1 MIYQKN
7 PSHYIDFLVNLKKD
21 FKVRESPNF
30 IEIVKSNGQKI
41 ISNKNKKFSKGL
53 FLFKMVKGDILDYI
67 DENGFITP
75 FDELPVNFCNENFNK
90 DTKKVIGYDIDNAY
104 WSVAYLK
111 GYISENTYFKGL
123 DKKGLKP
130 VRLSALSSLG
140 KDKLYKVFQN
150 GKHLSNELN
159 KGDMELQNFYL
170 DIRYSTY
177 GVLNEIAEE
186 LGEDFCCWKTDCIYF
201 YDTPENRELVKT
213 KIEEFGLK
221 CKTETL

>member
-90 DTKKVIGYDIDNAY
+90 DTKKVIGYDIACGK
-104 WSVAYLK
+104 VVFEIL
-111 GYISENTYFKGL
+111 I
-123 DKKGLKP
+123 
-130 VRLSALSSLG
+130 ALPA
-140 KDKLYKVFQN
+140 KFAP
-150 GKHLSNELN
+150 
-159 KGDMELQNFYL
+159 
-170 DIRYSTY
+170 
-177 GVLNEIAEE
+177 IAI
-186 LGEDFCCWKTDCIYF
+186 W
-201 YDTPENRELVKT
+201 
-213 KIEEFGLK
+213 
-221 CKTETL
+221 